1 MNLKI
6 VIILC
11 GILGF
16 LWSCN
21 KEENFVVVENFEV
34 DKYIGKWY
42 EIARFDSRFEKDL
55 NQTTAEYSLGENGK
69 IIVVN
74 KGYNFKKNKWESVQG
89 KAKFAQTKNLGDL
102 KVSFF
107 GPFYAP
113 YKILQ
118 LDNNYQYALVTSGKD
133 YLWILSREKTIP
145 DNIKNQYLNHAKS
158 LGYNIQ
164 NLTWVNHK

>member
-74 KGYNFKKNKWESVQG
+74 RVC
-89 KAKFAQTKNLGDL
+89 
-102 KVSFF
+102 
-107 GPFYAP
+107 
-113 YKILQ
+113 
-118 LDNNYQYALVTSGKD
+118 
-133 YLWILSREKTIP
+133 
-145 DNIKNQYLNHAKS
+145 
-158 LGYNIQ
+158 
-164 NLTWVNHK
+164 